1 MLVILLKVK
10 YSHFDTVYLHVLL
23 FIVLKHMCEIE
34 ETKHLC
40 FCESLCL
47 YICVNAVMCF
57 IFSCLVVLLSIKWT
71 ASWFCLYPIITD
83 HYSRQTHK
91 STNTDIVAQ

>member
-1 MLVILLKVK
+1 MLVLLLKVK

-47 YICVNAVMCF
+47 YICVNAGMCF

-71 ASWFCLYPIITD
+71 A
-83 HYSRQTHK
+83 
-91 STNTDIVAQ
+91 